1 MSMVKPRRLRR
12 GSRVAAVSLSWGG
25 PGAFIHRYAA
35 GKRQFE
41 EEFGVSVI
49 ETEHALRDPE
59 WLSRNPRARADDLMA
74 AFADPTIDGVISTIG
89 GDDSIR
95 ILPYVN
101 LDLIR
106 NNPKVF
112 MGYSDT
118 SVTHCVCRQ
127 AGLVSFY
134 GPSFMAG
141 LAESGGMSRYLVDSL
156 YRTLFRAVPIGVLAP
171 NETGWT
177 VEEQDWSN
185 PAHLSVKRHLNPPG
199 GSFIRGTVLPRAR
212 YSAGAFQY
220 WIGFA
225 ELLSFPRQT
234 HSTAP
239 FCSWRPRRMRHH
251 RRCSPRSHA
260 ASPRWT
266 FCAGS
271 TALSSGAPADR

>member
-1 MSMVKPRRLRR
+1 MVKPRRLRR

-141 LAESGGMSRYLVDSL
+141 LG
-156 YRTLFRAVPIGVLAP
+156 
-171 NETGWT
+171 
-177 VEEQDWSN
+177 
-185 PAHLSVKRHLNPPG
+185 
-199 GSFIRGTVLPRAR
+199 
-212 YSAGAFQY
+212 
-220 WIGFA
+220 
-225 ELLSFPRQT
+225 
-234 HSTAP
+234 
-239 FCSWRPRRMRHH
+239 
-251 RRCSPRSHA
+251 
-260 ASPRWT
+260 
-266 FCAGS
+266 
-271 TALSSGAPADR
+271 